1 MMKLTELTTTQL
13 QRIIAIKE
21 EIEALQ
27 SQINSLADG
36 AETPAPAAVKV
47 RRKRRLSAAGRARIA
62 AAAKARWA
70 NFRGE
75 AAVDAKPARKRRKIS
90 AEVRARLAASAR
102 ARWKKAK
109 AAGKTRL

>member
-27 SQINSLADG
+27 SQINSLAG
-36 AETPAPAAVKV
+36 EAEIAAPAAGKV
-47 RRKRRLSAAGRARIA
+47 RRKRRLSRAGRARIA

-70 NFRGE
+70 RLRGGP
-75 AAVDAKPARKRRKIS
+75 AADSKPARKRRKVS
-90 AEVRARLAASAR
+90 AEVRARLSASAR

-109 AAGKTRL
+109 AAGKSTL